1 MTKEDPDEAKP
12 YQEDVIELADEDVRG
27 DNSAT
32 TKQEA
37 KSELFFRKTVTNK
50 QLIRCLSTVEIAGLH
65 LTF

>member
-32 TKQEA
+32 AKQEA
-37 KSELFFRKTVTNK
+37 KSELFFAKLLQINK
-50 QLIRCLSTVEIAGLH
+50 SYAV
-65 LTF
+65 